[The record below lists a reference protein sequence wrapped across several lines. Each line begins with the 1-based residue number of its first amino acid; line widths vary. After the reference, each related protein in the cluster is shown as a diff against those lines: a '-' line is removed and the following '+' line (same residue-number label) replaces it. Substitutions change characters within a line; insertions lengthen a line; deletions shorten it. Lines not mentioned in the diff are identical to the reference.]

1 MCFRQL
7 SPSWHCQLL
16 EIVSALWTSCTLV
29 RLDGGVS
36 IFRDFPSFESNQ
48 GCFCAWNHMKAFSAW
63 KLYQHCMSDMRS
75 RWMKSLIRETETWR
89 NCTGNSTPTFLTRFQ
104 EGPWRKRNSDEFVI
118 EDDFWVWLI
127 FVRENLMLMCI
138 ICDRCGMWDSHGD
151 VI

>member
-1 MCFRQL
+1 MFQAIVTLLTLSVIGDCFSSLNVLYIGKTRWG
-7 SPSWHCQLL
+7 SFH
-16 EIVSALWTSCTLV
+16 
-29 RLDGGVS
+29 
-36 IFRDFPSFESNQ
+36 FPWFSFFESNQ
-48 GCFCAWNHMKAFSAW
+48 ACFCAWNHMKAFSAW